1 MKKLFLI
8 SLFCSVSFILN
19 AQAPAVDPVL
29 LKIENEN
36 ITRAEFE
43 KVYKKNNSKDAAF
56 DRKSLQEYLDLFI
69 NYKLKVKEAEEM
81 KLDTSE
87 AFVTELSGYRKQL
100 AQPYLTDREVSDHL
114 IKEAYSRL
122 QSDVRAAHILIK
134 VAADALPKDTLEA
147 YNKAIKARERL
158 VKGADFAVV
167 AREVSD
173 DPSAKDNGGDL
184 GYFTALQMVYPF
196 ESAAY
201 TTRPGDIS
209 MPVRT
214 NFGYHI
220 IKVLDKRP
228 AQGEVQVAHIMVKLP
243 KPYTPEDSINA
254 ATKINEIY
262 TKLKA
267 GESFKELAQK
277 YSDDQGSA
285 RNEGVLPWFGT
296 GRMVPEFEKASFEL
310 NNKGDFSK
318 PFQTSYGFHIVRL
331 VDKRGLPSFEEKQA
345 DLKAQIARDSRAD
358 VSKKSFVERIKK
370 EYNFKEY
377 AAAKDELIR
386 SVDSTLLNGTWKA
399 EAAVKADKPLFT
411 IGDKTY
417 TQKDFASHLQ
427 SNQISKPNYTPQ
439 MIANASYNQFV
450 EDKIIAYEETML
462 DKKYPDFRSLM
473 QEYRD
478 GILLFDLT
486 DQKVWSKA
494 VKDST
499 GLKEFYE
506 KNKNNYMWT
515 HRVDAV
521 IYVAST
527 PEVAANARKLLK
539 KKGMTREELLKQINN
554 DSQLNLTI
562 REGKYAKGENDV
574 IDEIAWQ
581 KGLSKDVNKDGS
593 VIFVDVIEVLPAQP
607 KKLEECRGLVTSDY
621 QSLLE
626 KQWIENLKMRY
637 TVEVNQE
644 VLQSMIQ

>member
-1 MKKLFLI
+1 MKQFLI
-8 SLFCSVSFILN
+8 FALMTAFTAGIF
-19 AQAPAVDPVL
+19 AQSPSNDPVL

-36 ITRAEFE
+36 VTRSEFE
-43 KVYKKNNSKDAAF
+43 KVYRKNNSKDAAF
-56 DRKSLQEYLDLFI
+56 DSKSLHDYLDLYI
-69 NYKLKVKEAEEM
+69 NYKLKVKEAEDM
-81 KLDTSE
+81 MLDTSQ
-87 AFVTELSGYRKQL
+87 AFVNELSGYRKQL

-114 IKEAYSRL
+114 IKEAYDRL
-122 QSDVRAAHILIK
+122 QYDVKASHILIK
-134 VAADALPKDTLEA
+134 VPADALPKDTLEA
-147 YNKAIKARERL
+147 FNKAIKVRERL
-158 VKGADFAVV
+158 VKGADFAAV
-167 AREVSD
+167 ARELSD

-184 GYFTALQMVYPF
+184 GYFTAMQMVYPF

-201 TTRPGDIS
+201 NTKPGSIS
-209 MPVRT
+209 MPIRT

-220 IKVLDKRP
+220 IKTADKRP

-243 KPYTPEDSINA
+243 KPYSTEDSTNA

-262 TKLKA
+262 SKLKA
-267 GESFKELAQK
+267 GESFKELALK
-277 YSDDQGSA
+277 HSDDQGSA

-310 NNKGDFSK
+310 KDKGEFSK
-318 PFQTSYGFHIVRL
+318 PFQTSYGFHIVKL

-358 VSKKSFVERIKK
+358 VSKKSFVDRIKK
-370 EYNFKEY
+370 ENNFKEY
-377 AAAKDELIR
+377 TAAKEEIFKA
-386 SVDSTLLNGTWKA
+386 VDSTLMNGNWNAEKA
-399 EAAVKADKPLFT
+399 GLKDKPLFSL
-411 IGDKTY
+411 GEKTF
-417 TQKDFASHLQ
+417 TQKDFAEYLQ
-427 SNQISKPNYTPQ
+427 SNQISKPGYTPQ

-450 EDKIIAYEETML
+450 EDKVIAYEESML
-462 DKKYPDFRSLM
+462 DKKYADFRSLM

-506 KNKNNYMWT
+506 KNKENYMWPE
-515 HRVDAV
+515 RVNAV
-521 IYVAST
+521 IYVANT
-527 PEVAANARKLLK
+527 PEVAANTRKLLK
-539 KKGMTREELLKQINN
+539 KKGITREELLKQINN

-562 REGKYAKGENDV
+562 REGKYAKGENDIV
-574 IDEIAWQ
+574 DEIAWQ
-581 KGLSKDVNKDGS
+581 KGLSTDIKKDGS
-593 VIFVDVIEVLPAQP
+593 VIFVDVKEVMPAQP

-621 QSLLE
+621 QAQLE
-626 KQWIENLKMRY
+626 KQWIETLKKKY